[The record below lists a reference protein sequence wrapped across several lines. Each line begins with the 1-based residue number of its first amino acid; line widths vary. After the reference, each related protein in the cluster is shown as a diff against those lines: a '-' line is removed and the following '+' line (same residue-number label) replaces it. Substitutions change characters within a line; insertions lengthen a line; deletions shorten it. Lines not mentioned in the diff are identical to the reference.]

1 MAPAARSF
9 GNKYQQMKR
18 IAFLLMIVLCTG
30 HLAAAQS
37 TIDKFFLKYQDHPDF
52 TVINIT
58 PKMFSMFSKLS
69 MDDPDAKKIVNVAS
83 RLKGM
88 RILVKEDAK
97 DGQRLFKEAV
107 SFLGAGL
114 EELMTVRDKE
124 ADVKFM
130 VKEHPNGNIA
140 ELVMLVG
147 STSEFVA
154 LSIFGDISLSDLAS
168 IAGDMKIDGFENL
181 GKLGKG
187 SKGKK

>member
-1 MAPAARSF
+1 
-9 GNKYQQMKR
+9 MKR
-18 IAFLLMIVLCTG
+18 ITFLLIIALCTSQFA
-30 HLAAAQS
+30 LAQS
-37 TIDKFFLKYQDHPDF
+37 TIDKFFLKYQDDPAF

-69 MDDPDAKKIVNVAS
+69 MDDPDAKKIVGVAS
-83 RLKGM
+83 KLKGM

-97 DGQRLFKEAV
+97 DGQKLFKEAV
-107 SFLGAGL
+107 SFLGNGL

-130 VKEHPNGNIA
+130 VREHASGNIA

-147 STSEFVA
+147 STEEFVA
-154 LSIFGDISLSDLAS
+154 LTIFGDISLNELAG

-181 GKLGKG
+181 GKLRGDKG
-187 SKGKK
+187 SKGSKGPK